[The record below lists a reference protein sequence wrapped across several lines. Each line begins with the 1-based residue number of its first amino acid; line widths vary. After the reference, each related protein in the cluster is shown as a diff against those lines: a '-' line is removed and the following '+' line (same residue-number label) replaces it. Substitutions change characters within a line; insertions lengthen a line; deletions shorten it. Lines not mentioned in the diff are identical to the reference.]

1 MRYLLATFCLLS
13 TLNSLAQHTLFLGG
27 TAHIGD
33 GTVIETSAISIK
45 NGLFEL
51 VADAQAIRIDPAAF
65 DTIIH
70 IYDQHVYPGFIATN
84 STLGITEID
93 AVRATNDY
101 RETGVFKP
109 HVRSLIAFNTES
121 KIISTVRTNGILLA
135 QISPQG
141 GRITGT
147 SSIMK
152 LDGWNWEDA
161 AQKTDD
167 GIHLNWPSFFVQH
180 GWWAEP
186 GDIEKTEYYK
196 KQNSELKAY
205 FNKAK
210 SYSLSSPNK
219 TDVEM
224 HAMKDLFNG
233 EKRLF
238 IHANLRREITDAIL
252 FAESFGIENIV
263 IVGGKEAHL
272 VTDLLIS
279 HKTPVLLDRIH
290 RLPNTTDAAVDMPY
304 KQAGILHAA
313 GVKIGFCY
321 QGDMEAMGQR
331 NLPFSAG
338 TAVAY
343 GLPYEEAV
351 AALTLNTAEM
361 LGIADRV
368 GSLKAGKEATFFISK
383 GDALDMRGND
393 VRLAYIQGDYIDLDN
408 HQKALD
414 RKYRNK
420 YGLDIK
426 Q

>member
-1 MRYLLATFCLLS
+1 MRYLLASLFLLS
-13 TLNSLAQHTLFLGG
+13 ILNCWAQHTLFLGG

-33 GTVIETSAISIK
+33 GNVIETSAISVK
-45 NGLFEL
+45 DGKFEM
-51 VADAQAIRIDPAAF
+51 VADAKVIRIDPSAF

-70 IYDQHVYPGFIATN
+70 VYDQHVYPGFIATN

-93 AVRATNDY
+93 AVRASNDY

-121 KIISTVRTNGILLA
+121 KIIPTVRTNGILLA

-152 LDGWNWEDA
+152 LEGWNWEDA
-161 AQKTDD
+161 AQKADD
-167 GIHLNWPSFFVQH
+167 GIHLNWPFFFVQH

-186 GDIEKTEYYK
+186 GDIEKTEHYK
-196 KQNSELKAY
+196 KQTQELKTY
-205 FNKAK
+205 FSKAK
-210 SYSLSSPNK
+210 SYSAGSPNK
-219 TDVEM
+219 VDLEM
-224 HAMKDLFNG
+224 HAMKGLFNG
-233 EKRLF
+233 QKRLYL
-238 IHANLRREITDAIL
+238 HANLRREMTDAIL
-252 FAESFGIENIV
+252 FAESFGIENVV

-272 VTDLLIS
+272 ITDLLIK
-279 HKTPVLLDRIH
+279 HNMPVLLDRIH
-290 RLPNTTDAAVDMPY
+290 RLPRTAGADVDMPY
-304 KQAGILHAA
+304 KQASILHAA

-343 GLPYEEAV
+343 GLPYEAAI
-351 AALTLNTAEM
+351 AALTLNTAQM
-361 LGIADRV
+361 LGIDKKV
-368 GSLKAGKEATFFISK
+368 GSLTVGKEATFFISK
-383 GDALDMRGND
+383 GDALDMRTND
-393 VRLAYIQGDYIDLDN
+393 VKLAFIQGNSINLDN